1 VPLDPPL
8 PGGPSLAEIRQRYG
22 QTPAVLDP
30 IAQVTMPA
38 REPDAK
44 AIGLTFNEVM
54 QGFYA
59 PEPGGNLPIRADL
72 LATIDDLSAFL
83 VDPRR
88 PVAVTGTVRLVPA
101 PGRPEVEYT
110 ATGTLDLLRRVDAAT
125 ALRAL
130 FDEGIERLDRLAG
143 LRAQAR
149 STPSLEPARKDAED
163 AMESLLRRLEKTTH
177 RYEMDYVLD
186 LVPVGSAPPLDRLVG
201 VKKIYG
207 GPGLAPWTETTTLHV
222 TLYSGGQ
229 PAGAGEMHVHIAD
242 LLRTQLPSFQ
252 ITGAGDDDVRIA
264 WAFAR
269 FFRFFLGT
277 LRQVYLPH
285 LEMIDPF
292 AEGGR

>member
-1 VPLDPPL
+1 
-8 PGGPSLAEIRQRYG
+8 
-22 QTPAVLDP
+22 
-30 IAQVTMPA
+30 
-38 REPDAK
+38 
-44 AIGLTFNEVM
+44 M

-186 LVPVGSAPPLDRLVG
+186 LTPVGGGAPTVDRLVG
-201 VKKIYG
+201 LKKIYG

-222 TLYSGGQ
+222 TLYHRAQ
-229 PAGAGEMHVHIAD
+229 PAGTGEMHVHIAD

>member
-1 VPLDPPL
+1 
-8 PGGPSLAEIRQRYG
+8 
-22 QTPAVLDP
+22 
-30 IAQVTMPA
+30 
-38 REPDAK
+38 
-44 AIGLTFNEVM
+44 M

-88 PVAVTGTVRLVPA
+88 PVAVTGPVRLVPA

>member
-1 VPLDPPL
+1 
-8 PGGPSLAEIRQRYG
+8 
-22 QTPAVLDP
+22 
-30 IAQVTMPA
+30 MPA

-72 LATIDDLSAFL
+72 LATIDVLSAFL

-130 FDEGIERLDRLAG
+130 FDEGLERLERLAG
-143 LRAQAR
+143 LRDQAR
-149 STPSLEPARKDAED
+149 SAPSLEPARKDAED

-186 LVPVGSAPPLDRLVG
+186 LVPVGGAPPLDRLVG

-207 GPGLAPWTETTTLHV
+207 GPGLAPWTETTTLHI
-222 TLYSGGQ
+222 TLYNREQ
-229 PAGAGEMHVHIAD
+229 PAGTGEMHVHIAD

>member
-1 VPLDPPL
+1 
-8 PGGPSLAEIRQRYG
+8 
-22 QTPAVLDP
+22 
-30 IAQVTMPA
+30 
-38 REPDAK
+38 
-44 AIGLTFNEVM
+44 
-54 QGFYA
+54 
-59 PEPGGNLPIRADL
+59 
-72 LATIDDLSAFL
+72 
-83 VDPRR
+83 
-88 PVAVTGTVRLVPA
+88 
-101 PGRPEVEYT
+101 
-110 ATGTLDLLRRVDAAT
+110 
-125 ALRAL
+125 
-130 FDEGIERLDRLAG
+130 
-143 LRAQAR
+143 
-149 STPSLEPARKDAED
+149 
-163 AMESLLRRLEKTTH
+163 
-177 RYEMDYVLD
+177 MDYVLD